1 MVDILGEK
9 KICKKC
15 GKCCKLIASTKS
27 YDELCKEAES
37 EDKVAMNFLK
47 LFLPYS
53 SLEEARKIDVNV
65 VDANIAL
72 NKKIYGEDAQTYF
85 YYCRYLGE
93 DNSCNVYDMRP
104 KMCRF
109 YPKNEFVVLPE
120 DCAYEGYSFVAREKV
135 KARIR
140 KAKEE
145 LLDIKVLRH
154 GEQQRGIIEKLN
166 RHEKKLLDMIQEYKN
181 FGSQDW

>member
-9 KICKKC
+9 NICKKC

-27 YDELCKEAES
+27 YEQLCKEAEE
-37 EDKVAMNFLK
+37 EDKVAVNFLK

-53 SLEEARKIDVNV
+53 SIDEARKIDANV
-65 VDANIAL
+65 VDTNIAL
-72 NKKIYGEDAQTYF
+72 NKKLYGKDTQTYF

-109 YPKNEFVVLPE
+109 FPKNEFIVLPE
-120 DCAYEGYSFVAREKV
+120 DCAYEGFAFIAREKV
-135 KARIR
+135 KAKVR

-145 LLDIKVLRH
+145 LLDIKVLRNS
-154 GEQQRGIIEKLN
+154 EQQRGVIEKFN
-166 RHEKKLLDMIQEYKN
+166 RLEKKLLETIDEYKN